1 VWGLSPDTTHSP
13 LYITARGWRRY
24 GQGQRTNL
32 AHDGNNLKC
41 PGVCV
46 ASRVQMSM
54 GEQPRF
60 ARMQNKSW
68 ANRALVTVVESV
80 HCPGM
85 CDCDMLLEGL
95 RRVCDVCVHVCVA
108 QCAFVGLSVSP

>member
-1 VWGLSPDTTHSP
+1 
-13 LYITARGWRRY
+13 
-24 GQGQRTNL
+24 
-32 AHDGNNLKC
+32 
-41 PGVCV
+41 V

-60 ARMQNKSW
+60 ASMQNKSW

-95 RRVCDVCVHVCVA
+95 RRVCDVCVRCVRACVCGTVCVHVCVA